1 MTFRGKALLAVIAAL
16 AIVGLLH
23 LLDTPGSERFVI
35 SASNNVIVSIGV
47 DRSKN

>member
-23 LLDTPGSERFVI
+23 LLDTPPSERLVI
-35 SASNNVIVSIGV
+35 NASNNVIINVGAHS
-47 DRSKN
+47 RN